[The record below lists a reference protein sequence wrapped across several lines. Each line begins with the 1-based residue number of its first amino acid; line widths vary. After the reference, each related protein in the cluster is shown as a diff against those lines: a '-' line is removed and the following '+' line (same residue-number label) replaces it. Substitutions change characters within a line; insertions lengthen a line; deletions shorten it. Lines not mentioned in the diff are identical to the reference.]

1 MKRFILSA
9 AAWQDIDAIAAYTK
23 RTWGLQQT
31 DRYLGQLEDGFH
43 LLAQNPSMGRLCK
56 EIDPEL
62 RRFEV
67 GRHVVFY
74 RVRQGSIRIVRILHQ
89 QMIPLKTHFEP

>member
-1 MKRFILSA
+1 MRRFVISA
-9 AAWQDIDAIAAYTK
+9 GARRDIDEIATYTK

-31 DRYLGQLEDGFH
+31 DRYLSQLEDGFQ
-43 LLAQNPSMGRLCK
+43 LLTQSPSIGRACM

-67 GRHVVFY
+67 GRHVVFF
-74 RVRQGSIRIVRILHQ
+74 RLKRDGIRIVRIHQQ
-89 QMIPLKTHFEP
+89 QMIPLKTHFES